1 MGRRRTG
8 RSLGQSVQQKHAA
21 MKDVPME
28 PSKEEFAI
36 DMEQSALLRRNAAM
50 KDVPMEPSK
59 EEFVG
64 GMEQR

>member
-1 MGRRRTG
+1 MD
-8 RSLGQSVQQKHAA
+8 QSELVRLAV